1 MTTSSARPSLQFHV
15 DSPQPGAAFYRQRI
29 PIEGWL
35 HLGAAQS
42 TVRRIVARSAS
53 HEIGATTRLYPRP
66 DVSSALQLPPSA
78 LTGFRFLACFETP
91 RETPTAQ
98 IELHAEFAHSP
109 PLPLA
114 SFSIRLHANDH
125 TTAPYGNLCNPRET
139 GLLHRE
145 HLYST
150 GHPAE
155 NANPECVQ
163 LLANYLPPASN
174 IFDVGCGVGAFHAPL
189 RALGHTWTGCET
201 SAACLAELARRL
213 LPHRAILASSSSS
226 APSYRLPASDAEF
239 DAVIAIE
246 VLEHVRDPDSF
257 LREIARVTRR
267 HAFFSVPNLETLPFL
282 SNRLVAPW
290 HLLEGD
296 HVSFFT
302 RFNLRPLL
310 ARHFRHVEILD
321 YGTQPLAAPDGPPL
335 PYHLFALCEV

>member
-1 MTTSSARPSLQFHV
+1 MTLSSAFPSLPFHL
-15 DSPQPGAAFYRQRI
+15 DSPAAGAAFYRQRI

-35 HLGAAQS
+35 HLGPEQS
-42 TVRRIVARSAS
+42 TIRRIVARSAS
-53 HEIGATTRLYPRP
+53 REIGDTTHLYPRP
-66 DVSSALQLPPSA
+66 DVSSALHLPA
-78 LTGFRFLACFETP
+78 TTATGFRFLACCESPPETD
-91 RETPTAQ
+91 TAQ

-109 PLPLA
+109 PLLLA
-114 SFSIRLHANDH
+114 TFSIRLHPNDH
-125 TTAPYGNLCNPRET
+125 ITAPYGNLCNPRET

-150 GHPAE
+150 GLPAE
-155 NANPECVQ
+155 TANPECVQ

-174 IFDVGCGVGAFHAPL
+174 ILDVGCGIGAFHAPL

-201 SAACLAELARRL
+201 SATCLAELARRQ
-213 LPHRAILASSSSS
+213 LPHRAILAPSSSS
-226 APSYRLPASDAEF
+226 APTYRLPGSDAEF

-246 VLEHVRDPDSF
+246 VLEHVREPDSF

-267 HAFFSVPNLETLPFL
+267 YAFFSVPNLETLPFL

-296 HVSFFT
+296 HVNFFT

-310 ARHFRHVEILD
+310 ARHFRHIEILD

>member
-35 HLGAAQS
+35 HLGTAQP

-53 HEIGATTRLYPRP
+53 HEIGSTSHLYPRP
-66 DVSSALQLPPSA
+66 DVSSALHLPPSA
-78 LTGFRFLACFETP
+78 PTGFRFLACFETP
-91 RETPTAQ
+91 PETPTVQ
-98 IELHAEFAHSP
+98 IELHAEFANSA
-109 PLPLA
+109 PLPIA
-114 SFSIRLHANDH
+114 TFSIHLRSNDH

-155 NANPECVQ
+155 IANPECVQ
-163 LLANYLPPASN
+163 LLANYLSPISH
-174 IFDVGCGVGAFHAPL
+174 ILDVGCGIGAFHGPL
-189 RALGHTWTGCET
+189 SALGHIWTGCET
-201 SAACLAELARRL
+201 SATCLAELARRE
-213 LPHRAILASSSSS
+213 LPHRAILAPSSPAAS
-226 APSYRLPASDAEF
+226 PYRLPATDAEF

-246 VLEHVRDPDSF
+246 VLEHVRNPELF

-267 HAFFSVPNLETLPFL
+267 QAFFSVPNLETLPFL

-296 HVSFFT
+296 HVNFFT

-310 ARHFRHVEILD
+310 AAHFRHVEILD

-335 PYHLFALCEV
+335 PYHLFALCNV